1 MEQSRQP
8 KESREFCSALDKEI
22 SETQK
27 RKGGPQTEFQRN
39 QRLDQV
45 CKLYFEYGYSAVKIA
60 EMLNVNR
67 NTINSDIKDLY
78 STFQSNWENTST
90 VSILQNHVFSLMA
103 QKSRLREG
111 IDSAKNLSEKLAIE
125 KMILQVETRLHQ
137 FQLMRGQSYD
147 LKAVRICY
155 GRNE

>member
-1 MEQSRQP
+1 MDESRLS
-8 KESREFCSALDKEI
+8 KESREFSSAPDKEI

-39 QRLDQV
+39 QRLNQV

-67 NTINSDIKDLY
+67 NTVNSDIKDLH

-103 QKSRLREG
+103 QKSRLREE

-125 KMILQVETRLHQ
+125 KMILQVESRLHQ
-137 FQLMRGQSYD
+137 FQLKRSQLGDY
-147 LKAVRICY
+147 KAVSA
-155 GRNE
+155 

>member
-1 MEQSRQP
+1 MEQSRLP

-27 RKGGPQTEFQRN
+27 RKCGPQTEFQRN
-39 QRLDQV
+39 QRLSQV

-67 NTINSDIKDLY
+67 NTVTSDIKDLH
-78 STFQSNWENTST
+78 STFQSNWKNTST

-103 QKSRLREG
+103 QKSRLRE
-111 IDSAKNLSEKLAIE
+111 ILDAAKNLSEKLAIE
-125 KMILQVETRLHQ
+125 KMILQVESRLHQ
-137 FQLMRGQSYD
+137 FQLRRGKFGDFKTVS
-147 LKAVRICY
+147 V
-155 GRNE
+155 